1 MTTASPARRAVAA
14 TVLALCMT
22 GCAARSPYGV
32 DPPLREAANR
42 FAVALRD
49 SDQTGL
55 TQMAADDTTAVASLV
70 ALRGGRSTVPLA
82 YSSSDRGIAEV
93 EFTVNCGSGTATF
106 WERFVYVS
114 GTWKP
119 DLSEA
124 PSQQESA
131 LPASA
136 PPSLIP
142 TPKAQQACG

>member
-1 MTTASPARRAVAA
+1 MTTAGPARRAVAA
-14 TVLALCMT
+14 TVVALCLT

-49 SDQTGL
+49 SDQNGL
-55 TQMAADDTTAVASLV
+55 TQMAAGDTTAVTPLV

-119 DLSEA
+119 DLREG
-124 PSQQESA
+124 PSPQEPA
-131 LPASA
+131 LAASA
-136 PPSLIP
+136 PPSHFP
-142 TPKAQQACG
+142 TPTPQPACG